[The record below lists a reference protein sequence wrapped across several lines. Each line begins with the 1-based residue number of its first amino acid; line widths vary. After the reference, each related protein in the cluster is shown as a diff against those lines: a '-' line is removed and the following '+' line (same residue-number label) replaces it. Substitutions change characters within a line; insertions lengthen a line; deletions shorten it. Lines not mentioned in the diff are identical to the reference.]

1 MSVIVEF
8 SIPAEEFILGKA
20 LQQTSGL
27 SVELEKMIPTSGASI
42 PYFWVIG
49 EERDEF
55 DAILEQE
62 PELKNFE
69 TIDEI
74 DGRRLYRTEW
84 DSAVDTFVQA
94 IVEYDIVLLE
104 AGGDVDVW
112 EFQLRFPDSQEL
124 SAFHTH
130 CDEHGIAL
138 TINSV
143 YNPVEPAAVNTRG
156 LTESQLELVERLY
169 DAGYFDVPRKVT
181 LAEVADELDISDQ
194 AVNERLRRGLQ
205 NLIEATVKSEVAQD

>member
-8 SIPAEEFILGKA
+8 SIPAEDFILGKA
-20 LQQTSGL
+20 LRQTSGL

-49 EERDEF
+49 EGRDEF

-74 DGRRLYRTEW
+74 DGRRLYRAEW

-94 IVEYDIVLLE
+94 IVEHDIVLLE
-104 AGGDVDVW
+104 AGGNGDAW
-112 EFQLRFPDSQEL
+112 EFQLRFPDSHEL
-124 SAFHTH
+124 SEFHTH
-130 CDEHGIAL
+130 CDEHGIDL
-138 TINSV
+138 TIDSV
-143 YNPVEPAAVNTRG
+143 YNPVEPAAIETRG

-181 LAEVADELDISDQ
+181 LAEIADELDISDQ

-205 NLIEATVKSEVAQD
+205 SLIETTVKSEVA

>member
-49 EERDEF
+49 EQRDEF
-55 DAILEQE
+55 DAVLQQE

-74 DGRRLYRTEW
+74 DGRRLYRAEW
-84 DSAVDTFVQA
+84 DPAVDTFVQA
-94 IVEYDIVLLE
+94 IVEHDIVLLE
-104 AGGDVDVW
+104 AGGDVAAW

-124 SAFHTH
+124 SAFHTY
-130 CDEHGIAL
+130 CDDRGISL

-143 YNPVEPAAVNTRG
+143 YNLIEPAAAETRG
-156 LTESQLELVERLY
+156 LTESQLELIERLY

-181 LAEVADELDISDQ
+181 LAEIADELDISDQ

-205 NLIEATVKSEVAQD
+205 KLIETTVKSELAG